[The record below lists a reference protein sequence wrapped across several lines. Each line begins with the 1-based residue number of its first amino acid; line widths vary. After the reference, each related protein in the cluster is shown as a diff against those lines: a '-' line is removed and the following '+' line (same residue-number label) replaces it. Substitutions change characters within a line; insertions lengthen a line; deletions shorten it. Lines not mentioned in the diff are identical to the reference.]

1 MIPTIVGLVL
11 VAVSFM
17 AILVIIVCMA
27 KGIFE
32 KDYYKDLD
40 NNEKCEV

>member
-1 MIPTIVGLVL
+1 MIPTIIGLVL

-32 KDYYKDLD
+32 KDYCKDLD

>member
-17 AILVIIVCMA
+17 AILVIIVCMI

-32 KDYYKDLD
+32 KDHYKDLD